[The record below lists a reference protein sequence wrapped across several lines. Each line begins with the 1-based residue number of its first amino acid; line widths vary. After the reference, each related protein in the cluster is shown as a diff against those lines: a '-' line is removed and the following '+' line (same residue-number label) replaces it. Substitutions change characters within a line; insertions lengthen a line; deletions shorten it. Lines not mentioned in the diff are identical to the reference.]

1 MPQMQDSVF
10 PINFIGLLPQN
21 IDTALTLA
29 PLLMALITTLQ
40 PLEDCSRFL
49 IMAQDIL
56 RVSLVG
62 IM

>member
-29 PLLMALITTLQ
+29 PLLMVLITTLL
-40 PLEDCSRFL
+40 PLEDHSGFL
-49 IMAQDIL
+49 KMAQDIL
-56 RVSLVG
+56 HVSLMG

>member
-29 PLLMALITTLQ
+29 PLLMALITTLL
-40 PLEDCSRFL
+40 PLEDTQGS
-49 IMAQDIL
+49 
-56 RVSLVG
+56 
-62 IM
+62 

>member
-29 PLLMALITTLQ
+29 PLLMALITTLL
-40 PLEDCSRFL
+40 PLGDNSGFL

-56 RVSLVG
+56 HVSLVG